1 MAVRSGRVA
10 VLATAFLLVACGT
23 QALAPREPSPT
34 ASRSV
39 SPPGTNASTD
49 VVYLRMPGSAG
60 TGSIV
65 AIDARTGT
73 KLREMQD
80 GVFSADGSRL
90 HWAESVS
97 GATQTVVHTTEFA
110 SGKELASF
118 TIDAG
123 YHTLYADNAPAG
135 LSSDGRLLVVW
146 GGEPH
151 KLNGDWITRFG
162 VVDLREGTLVAHLEL
177 SGQSTFGYTGIAPDG
192 TKLYLTQFG
201 DGTIRQRVY
210 DIRAKTLLP
219 DGALG
224 IEKDLRALGF
234 RGSPLASADGRR
246 IFTLNSIQGGTSTF
260 VLGLDIVSGRAFRIL
275 LPEQHTTDWE
285 KELLWSLA
293 LSPDGK
299 TLYALNPA
307 LGVVNEI
314 DVEREAVRRTGRL
327 ATQVDRP
334 SALAQLFFPI
344 AEAKRYLRS
353 GALVSPDGRAIYV
366 IGDKGLFVID
376 TTTLAVRDSWSP
388 DEMFGSLA
396 LSPDGARLYA
406 IHGEANIIAIIDART
421 GKNLGALRT
430 PNWVQSIVRIE
441 MGG

>member
-10 VLATAFLLVACGT
+10 VLTTAFLLVACGT
-23 QALAPREPSPT
+23 QALAPRESTPLASP
-34 ASRSV
+34 SV
-39 SPPGTNASTD
+39 SPPRTNASAD
-49 VVYLRMPGSAG
+49 LVYLRMPGSAG
-60 TGSIV
+60 MGSIV

-73 KLREMQD
+73 KLREMKD

-97 GATQTVVHTTEFA
+97 GATQTVLHTTDFA
-110 SGKELASF
+110 TGKELGSF
-118 TIDAG
+118 TVDAG

-146 GGEPH
+146 GGEPY

-162 VVDLREGTLVAHLEL
+162 VVDLREGTLVSRVEL

-192 TKLYLTQFG
+192 SKLYLTQFG
-201 DGTIRQRVY
+201 EGTIRQRVY
-210 DIRAKTLLP
+210 DLRANTLLP

-224 IEKDLRALGF
+224 IEKDLRPLGF
-234 RGSPLASADGRR
+234 RGSPLASADGRW
-246 IFTLNSIQGGTSTF
+246 IFTLNSIQGAMSTF
-260 VLGLDIVSGRAFRIL
+260 VLGLDIATGRAFRVV
-275 LPEQHTTDWE
+275 LPKQYTADWE

-299 TLYALNPA
+299 TLYALNPG
-307 LGVVNEI
+307 LGLANEI
-314 DVEREAVRRTGRL
+314 DVEREEVRRIGRL
-327 ATQVDRP
+327 AMHMDGR
-334 SALAQLFFPI
+334 SALAQILLPI
-344 AEAKRYLRS
+344 AEAKRYLRT

-376 TTTLAVRDSWSP
+376 TATLAVREKWSP

-421 GKNLGALRT
+421 GKSLGALRT

-441 MGG
+441 TGG

>member
-10 VLATAFLLVACGT
+10 VLTTAFLLVACGT
-23 QALAPREPSPT
+23 QALAPRESTPIASP
-34 ASRSV
+34 SV
-39 SPPGTNASTD
+39 SPPGTNASND
-49 VVYLRMPGSAG
+49 VVHLRMPGSAG

-73 KLREMQD
+73 KLREIQD
-80 GVFSADGSRL
+80 GVFSADASRL
-90 HWAESVS
+90 YWAESVS

-110 SGKELASF
+110 TGKELRSF

-123 YHTLYADNAPAG
+123 YHTVYADNAPAG

-146 GGEPH
+146 GGEPY

-162 VVDLREGTLVAHLEL
+162 VVDLREGTLVSRVEL
-177 SGQSTFGYTGIAPDG
+177 GGQSTFGYTGIAPDG
-192 TKLYLTQFG
+192 SKLYLTQFG
-201 DGTIRQRVY
+201 EGTIRQRVF
-210 DIRAKTLLP
+210 DLRANTLLP
-219 DGALG
+219 DVALG

-246 IFTLNSIQGGTSTF
+246 IFTLNSIQGATSTF
-260 VLGLDIVSGRAFRIL
+260 VLGLDVATGRAFRVV
-275 LPEQHTTDWE
+275 LPDQHTTDWE

-293 LSPDGK
+293 LSPDGRA
-299 TLYALNPA
+299 LYALNPA

-327 ATQVDRP
+327 AMQADRP
-334 SALAQLFFPI
+334 PALAQLFFPI
-344 AEAKRYLRS
+344 AEAKRYLRT

-366 IGDKGLFVID
+366 IGDKGLLVID
-376 TTTLAVRDSWSP
+376 TATLAVRDSWSP

-406 IHGEANIIAIIDART
+406 IQAEANIIAIIDARI
-421 GKNLGALRT
+421 GKSLGALRT

-441 MGG
+441 TRG